1 MENERYV
8 AAIEISSSKITGV
21 VGRYT
26 TDGQLIID
34 AAEKEGV
41 RDCVRYGMIQ
51 NLEETATR
59 VSRIIDKL
67 QRRPDISPRKIT
79 GLVVGLSGRSLRSIA
94 TTVNLSLPEET
105 EITSDIVERL
115 RRDALQT
122 AVDSSLEIVDA
133 VPRIYNIGK
142 AETSSPVG
150 ALGSEISVTYDVIV
164 CRPELKRNLQRVIE
178 DKCGLRVEGFVVTS
192 MAAGHLILTGEEK
205 RLGCM
210 LVDMGAETTSVSV
223 YHRGGLRYFATLP
236 LGGRNITRDLTTLSL
251 LEERA
256 EEIKIT
262 SGNAISYN
270 STSSVNINGV
280 KLSDVSEYIVARS
293 EEIVAN
299 VLEQISYAGLK
310 EKDLPGGIVC
320 IGGGSRLN
328 GMTELLNRQSGLQ
341 VKTGHLPD
349 YIHLQDD
356 NIPASELTEVA
367 CVLYEGA
374 SLTDVEYLELPVRD
388 ELPSTGE
395 IPPADDR
402 YSEERQH
409 EERQPAGDGK
419 VRRLFGKWQNK
430 LSRMFAPP
438 EDDNDSDLFDE

>member
-270 STSSVNINGV
+270 PTSSVNINGV

-395 IPPADDR
+395 IPPADYR
-402 YSEERQH
+402 YPEERQH